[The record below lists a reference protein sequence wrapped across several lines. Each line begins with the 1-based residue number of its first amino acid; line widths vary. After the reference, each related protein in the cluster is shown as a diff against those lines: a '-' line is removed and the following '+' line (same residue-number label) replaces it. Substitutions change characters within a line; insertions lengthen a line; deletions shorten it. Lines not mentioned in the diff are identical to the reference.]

1 MLKYILKRLGLL
13 IPTLLGVATIVFFM
27 VALSPGDPAR
37 VMLGE
42 RANAQQLE
50 QLRQELGLDKP
61 LAEQYWLYLQ
71 RMVQLDFGESIK
83 TGRPVM
89 EEISELYPATLELA
103 FWAMVFAAVVGIL
116 IGVASA
122 IKKNTWVDYTAMVGA
137 LVGVSMPVFWL
148 ALVLI
153 MIFSVGLGWFPT
165 GGRINVRFFFESITG
180 VYLVDTFIYM
190 VRDGNTEYFLDAL
203 RRLVLPAVALGTIPL
218 AIIARVTRSSMLE
231 VLKQDYIKTA
241 RAAGISERRVIFRY
255 ALKNALLPIITVVG
269 IQFGL
274 LLSGA
279 ILTETIFA
287 WPGIGRWLYT
297 AIQARDYPAV
307 QGGVIVIST
316 TFVLINLVVDILYS
330 LVNPRIRLQ

>member
-42 RANAQQLE
+42 RANEQQLE

-71 RMVQLDFGESIK
+71 RMAQLDFGESIK

-89 EEISELYPATLELA
+89 DEISELYPATLELA

-122 IKKNTWVDYTAMVGA
+122 IKKNTWIDYTAMVGA

-153 MIFSVGLGWFPT
+153 MVFSVGFGWFPT

-180 VYLVDTFIYM
+180 VYLLDTFIYM

-203 RRLVLPAVALGTIPL
+203 RHLVLPAVALGTIPL